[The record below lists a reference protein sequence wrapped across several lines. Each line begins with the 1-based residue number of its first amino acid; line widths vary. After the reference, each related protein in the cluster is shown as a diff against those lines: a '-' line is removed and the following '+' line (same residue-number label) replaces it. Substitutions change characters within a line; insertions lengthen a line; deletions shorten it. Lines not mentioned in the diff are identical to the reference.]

1 MRKILVFGAGLLAGA
16 IIGAGVSLLLT
27 PASGDDLREGTKERY
42 KRVLEESAKA
52 AAERRAQLEAELA
65 EMTRPKKTEK
75 LENGG
80 KG

>member
-42 KRVLEESAKA
+42 KRVLEESVKA
-52 AAERRAQLEAELA
+52 AAERRTQLEAELA
-65 EMTRPKKTEK
+65 EMTRPKKANEK
-75 LENGG
+75 ANGQ
-80 KG
+80 

>member
-27 PASGDDLREGTKERY
+27 PASGDELREGTKDRY
-42 KRVLEESAKA
+42 KRILDESVKA

-65 EMTRPKKTEK
+65 EMTRPKKVNEK
-75 LENGG
+75 ANGQ
-80 KG
+80 

>member
-1 MRKILVFGAGLLAGA
+1 MRKVLVFGAGILAGA

-27 PASGDDLREGTKERY
+27 PASGDELREGTKDRY
-42 KRVLEESAKA
+42 KRVLEESVKA

-65 EMTRPKKTEK
+65 EMTRPKKAEK
-75 LENGG
+75 SENGS